1 MRNLALALALSLVSG
16 CFMQNQSA
24 AARLGDSV
32 YDLAEETRWGRT
44 QLAAERVVPDYRH
57 DFLASRRKWGR
68 DYQIGDCDIHH
79 MQLAED
85 SDSASVVVVFNW
97 YDRRSMEVSE
107 TTVQQEWLRE
117 GRVFVL
123 KSEEV
128 LDGNPALIALP
139 PRAPGQSAERES
151 SSVDG

>member
-1 MRNLALALALSLVSG
+1 MRALLVLVGFALMSG

-44 QLAAERVVPDYRH
+44 QLAAERVMPSYRD
-57 DFLASRRKWGR
+57 DFIASRRRWGR
-68 DYQIGDCDIHH
+68 DFQIGDCDIQH

-85 SDSASVVVVFNW
+85 HDSASVVVVFNW
-97 YDRRSMEVSE
+97 YDRRTMGANE
-107 TTVQQEWLRE
+107 TTVRQEWLRE

-123 KSEEV
+123 KTEEV
-128 LDGNPALIALP
+128 LDGNPALLAIP
-139 PRAPGQSAERES
+139 PRPPAETAS
-151 SSVDG
+151 TTTSTVDG